1 MENNSIFILI
11 IIPTASK
18 IRTISITNII
28 QGYRK
33 PEVVDNGTLVLSY
46 LGSELW
52 VGDEATRM
60 GRYQPYR
67 KIKIFR
73 VERNWKGDDPSAY
86 VSISYYCTGYAS
98 FSILFLRSQMYA
110 KMFIKNHH
118 TYNS

>member
-1 MENNSIFILI
+1 MEKNSIFILI
-11 IIPTASK
+11 IIITASK
-18 IRTISITNII
+18 IRTLSITNII

-46 LGSELW
+46 LGSELG

-60 GRYQPYR
+60 GRYRRER
-67 KIKIFR
+67 KIKLFR

-98 FSILFLRSQMYA
+98 FSILVL
-110 KMFIKNHH
+110 
-118 TYNS
+118 